1 MYNRDPCT
9 LTRQEIIDAI
19 NIKLGS
25 KELRRLPLLRFV
37 PSVDKNPN
45 LKYYI
50 STMRIFRI
58 DLNNKELLSYISND
72 IDWGIDKYCLSR
84 KLNKMYYLSVSYDN
98 YTKYYRDGLNV
109 LDKSNLLNQFN
120 QIRIEPKDGYI
131 PKHLVYDMTGDLGLY
146 NPFRT

>member
-1 MYNRDPCT
+1 M
-9 LTRQEIIDAI
+9 
-19 NIKLGS
+19 K
-25 KELRRLPLLRFV
+25 
-37 PSVDKNPN
+37 
-45 LKYYI
+45 
-50 STMRIFRI
+50 
-58 DLNNKELLSYISND
+58 
-72 IDWGIDKYCLSR
+72 